1 MLLQRSPPG
10 SATPG
15 PSARMRFHEA
25 EETPAFAAAV
35 ASPPFCAMQ
44 LPAQIN
50 TTQNILASIS
60 HSPVTGIP
68 YRITPRALSSRA
80 QQGTLVFA
88 GSSTTAAPE
97 NIKGAARGPRLLFFE
112 FSIL

>member
-25 EETPAFAAAV
+25 EETPAFTAAV

-50 TTQNILASIS
+50 TTKNTLASIS
-60 HSPVTGIP
+60 HSPVSGL
-68 YRITPRALSSRA
+68 YRIALEHCHPERSKGPWCSLAAALQPPPKTQKAQPVGRA
-80 QQGTLVFA
+80 
-88 GSSTTAAPE
+88 
-97 NIKGAARGPRLLFFE
+97 FF
-112 FSIL
+112 F